1 LLGQGRHGN
10 SDNIGALR
18 KRVFFMGVP
27 ILGGLIDSVIGIITG
42 AVYGIAPQL
51 VALLHS
57 LGLPP
62 G

>member
-1 LLGQGRHGN
+1 M
-10 SDNIGALR
+10 A
-18 KRVFFMGVP
+18 VP
-27 ILGGLIDSVIGIITG
+27 VLGGLIDSVIGIITG

-51 VALLHS
+51 AALLSS